1 MLKSELIEKL
11 KDIKEDE
18 DINDV
23 IKGMDDF
30 AKSSEFDFSKL
41 KIDDFNN
48 ILENNESI
56 KSYYRGNFDSSVG
69 KAKKNFEK
77 KFREEELP
85 KLIEEGIKAKQQE
98 NLTPEQIQLAEVQK
112 QLEDMQAEKER
123 VELLNINRNK
133 LKEKGL
139 DDRLGEYVRN
149 DKDIEFF
156 ESLITT
162 SIQDGIKNKLVENP
176 PIPKNNEGKTDVDD
190 PEIQEFRKSMGLD

>member
-1 MLKSELIEKL
+1 
-11 KDIKEDE
+11 
-18 DINDV
+18 
-23 IKGMDDF
+23 
-30 AKSSEFDFSKL
+30 
-41 KIDDFNN
+41 
-48 ILENNESI
+48 
-56 KSYYRGNFDSSVG
+56 
-69 KAKKNFEK
+69 
-77 KFREEELP
+77 
-85 KLIEEGIKAKQQE
+85 
-98 NLTPEQIQLAEVQK
+98 
-112 QLEDMQAEKER
+112 MQAEKER